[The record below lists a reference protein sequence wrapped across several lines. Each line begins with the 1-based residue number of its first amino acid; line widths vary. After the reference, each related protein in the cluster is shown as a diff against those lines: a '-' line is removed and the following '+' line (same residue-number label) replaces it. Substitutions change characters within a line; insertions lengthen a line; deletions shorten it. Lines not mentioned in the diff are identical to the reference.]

1 VATCS
6 RLTGKGADEAVA
18 LYGAKQ
24 HLVYDA
30 RIVLPACTPAVSPG
44 IRGLTQ
50 TAAASYLE
58 RVTSLFANPSA
69 YVCLRQLMT
78 KLAVPL

>member
-1 VATCS
+1 MIRGGVWSAKARLFQPVFPPVSVWYIPSYSGGASVATCS

-30 RIVLPACTPAVSPG
+30 RIVLPACTPAV
-44 IRGLTQ
+44 
-50 TAAASYLE
+50 
-58 RVTSLFANPSA
+58 
-69 YVCLRQLMT
+69 
-78 KLAVPL
+78 